1 MSDRNMAPTPVR
13 FPGELMARVDAIS
26 KTLALSH
33 AAVMRLAI
41 NQWFEAGDKSGVFAN
56 VKKGAG
62 KAPSKGRKK

>member
-1 MSDRNMAPTPVR
+1 
-13 FPGELMARVDAIS
+13 MARVDAIS